1 MTTIVTSNTSKPVS
15 APIQPIN
22 QTKTDRIKN
31 IFIGIY
37 QYPTLPLI
45 GAGLG
50 VAFGSI
56 ANLSI
61 PVASL
66 LGLGLGAISSSFN
79 QAFFR
84 VRPRPDPKVTSG
96 VQPEIEKDPRCQ
108 AFQILKDRIHKKEP
122 IYLISEGVL
131 QEEKLLKILGKG
143 GCKKA
148 IELER
153 GRALIVPNM
162 DVEVDFFSRNWEGI
176 VGEEVAMSQ
185 LLTKI
190 GMLSPLSQKVR
201 ISLSASDEETIPAY
215 LSETFESLGKTKGWF
230 IIDTKNSK
238 SSTWQQGKDFLF
250 NSEEDRLNK
259 ENWDLISNSLL
270 DDVAKMCIYD
280 IPTLI
285 DSINVAIVK
294 KTSGLEISPYE
305 IRYFGFDFSSK
316 NCSLSIPTIQER
328 SKEPDMGK
336 VEGVLS
342 TILDQVFYC
351 EFDKRYGSGTEHA
364 TLWGFKN
371 SLVKKYSKEV
381 VIRVNKMHPI
391 SNKL

>member
-1 MTTIVTSNTSKPVS
+1 M
-15 APIQPIN
+15 
-22 QTKTDRIKN
+22 
-31 IFIGIY
+31 
-37 QYPTLPLI
+37 
-45 GAGLG
+45 G

-66 LGLGLGAISSSFN
+66 LGLGLGAIASSVN

-108 AFQILKDRIHKKEP
+108 FQILKDRIHKKEP
-122 IYLISEGVL
+122 IYLISEEVL

-143 GCKKA
+143 GCKRA

-162 DVEVDFFSRNWEGI
+162 DVEVDFFAMSWKGI
-176 VGEEVAMSQ
+176 VDEEVTMSQ

-190 GMLSPLSQKVR
+190 GLLSPLSQKVR
-201 ISLSASDEETIPAY
+201 ISFSADSDEETIPAY

-238 SSTWQQGKDFLF
+238 SSNWKQGKDFLF
-250 NSEEDRLNK
+250 TSEEDRLN
-259 ENWDLISNSLL
+259 ENNWDLISDSLL

-280 IPTLI
+280 IPTPT
-285 DSINVAIVK
+285 DSINIAIVK
-294 KTSGLEISPYE
+294 KTSKSEISPYE

-316 NCSLSIPTIQER
+316 SCILSIPKIQER
-328 SKEPDMGK
+328 LSKEPNMNK
-336 VEGVLS
+336 VEGVLNR
-342 TILDQVFYC
+342 ILDWVFYC
-351 EFDKRYGSGTEHA
+351 EFGKRYDSGTEHA
-364 TLWGFKN
+364 RLWGFKN
-371 SLVKKYSKEV
+371 SLVEKYSKEV
-381 VIRVNKMHPI
+381 VIRVNKRHPLI
-391 SNKL
+391 SNKHRT